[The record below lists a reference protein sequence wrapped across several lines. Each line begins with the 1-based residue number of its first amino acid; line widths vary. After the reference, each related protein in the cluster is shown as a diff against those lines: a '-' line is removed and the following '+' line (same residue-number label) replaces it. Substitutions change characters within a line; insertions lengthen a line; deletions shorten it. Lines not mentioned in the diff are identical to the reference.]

1 MFAALLDTNVLWPS
15 LQRDVLLSFAVEG
28 IYRPL
33 WSSAVLDELEFH
45 EARKLRQRGVAADD
59 AEARAARLIASMRA
73 AFADS
78 EVAGWEALEG
88 SFGLPDVDDE
98 HVVAAALLGGAGVLV
113 THNVRDFP
121 AARLPAGLEVQV
133 PSQFA
138 HHAVSVQ
145 PEAAMRAVR
154 AVSARSGVH
163 GPSLTV
169 ERILKVLDQRY
180 GFTDAVRLLSD
191 QSGPESE
198 S

>member
-1 MFAALLDTNVLWPS
+1 M
-15 LQRDVLLSFAVEG
+15 
-28 IYRPL
+28 
-33 WSSAVLDELEFH
+33 DELEFH
-45 EARKLRQRGVAADD
+45 EARKLRQRGIVAED
-59 AEARAARLIASMRA
+59 AQARAARLIVSMRA

-78 EVAGWEALEG
+78 EVAGWEAVEG

-98 HVVAAALLGGAGVLV
+98 HVVAAAVLGGAGVLV

-121 AARLPAGLEVQV
+121 AGQLPAGLEVQV

-145 PEAAMRAVR
+145 PSAALRAVR

-163 GPSLTV
+163 GPWLTV
-169 ERILKVLDQRY
+169 ERILTVLDQRY

-191 QSGPESE
+191 HAGAEPEF
-198 S
+198 